1 MSKINGVN
9 HTLERATPNLNRTG
23 YDRKHAENYICDNF
37 TNIHAV
43 VCWPMVEMVEEVL
56 ADFDRIITKRKLKIV
71 EPTKT
76 TLKKWQK
83 TKH

>member
-1 MSKINGVN
+1 
-9 HTLERATPNLNRTG
+9 
-23 YDRKHAENYICDNF
+23 
-37 TNIHAV
+37 
-43 VCWPMVEMVEEVL
+43 MVDTVEEVL

-76 TLKKWQK
+76 TLKIWQK